1 MLKSSRKLLCVFS
14 FSSSLHWSWVHF
26 FASVLSFTMFK
37 WTLLRMMLLLW
48 MSRETLQGGTGF
60 SQQMG
65 LPNGGIKGPSPGYG
79 AQTIT
84 SNGQAAK
91 PNGFPQNFGYPNG
104 GTKGPNPGYS
114 AQAGPQNEQK
124 AKPNGYGGYPTSGGV
139 KQSSNSSQFMGS
151 PNAGTKGPRQDYGAK
166 AGPSNGAKSNG
177 FSRHSGYPNSESKGP
192 NQGYGGH
199 PNGGKANKPNTGAS
213 QFLGYPSGGFK
224 GPRAGISAKAIS
236 NGHGSKASGYGGY
249 PNGGT
254 SNQQNAGNGGYGD
267 ATENQPNAGFSQNKG
282 YPSTAM
288 KGPQPGANPVNGNGG
303 YPNGATANQQHTGS
317 SQFKWY
323 PSAGMKGPRAGYGA
337 KAGASNVQGPNPN
350 NGNPNSAAMNHPN
363 AGSSP
368 YKGNPNAG
376 MKGPQAGYGGY
387 PNGGTSNQ
395 QNAGNRG
402 YPSGAA
408 ANQQNTGSPQFKGYP
423 SAGMKGPQPGYGAKA
438 GASNVQGAKQNSGY
452 GGYPN
457 GGAVNQPNPGSSQYT
472 GNPNGGMKGP
482 KAGYGAKAG
491 GALSGQGAKPGH
503 GYSNG
508 GAANQL
514 NKGNGAKAGGVLIG
528 QGPKANNGYGGY
540 LNGGGVNQLNKGY
553 GAKAGASNGQG
564 TRLNNGYGVPGQGDM
579 SKGPF
584 KAANSGYMPLTTGN
598 SDVSGGKGQKGGVLN
613 AEAPTQAP
621 VVQTKGFAPL
631 VEQLPNTGILPEQGT
646 KPNQPFL
653 HPTKGLVLP
662 QSNFPNSMTPQL
674 APKPF
679 LQGPQSYKPSKPY
692 KRPTSAFHQ
701 NKGPKAVAPIL
712 PESTSVSES
721 AYIPQTS
728 QGLPLEQEQVLSHE
742 QHPVMPQLVTP
753 QESIP
758 VKGQAKIQQ
767 NPTLPQKMYP
777 TATNPE
783 CVPSG
788 QWVKLPSS
796 GSGYPNGKGQQS
808 QQGFGQAMGGH
819 PTQGMNKGYK
829 AGHGNPFTNQG
840 YNGQQYGPQTYN
852 PKALGKYGQ
861 KGFQNGGQ
869 QRGIG
874 HNAMPEKYGSPESL
888 YNPETLSHG
897 GDAKASKYDNRN
909 LEPLHQGPEID
920 GQKAID
926 NFGEGEIPS
935 HPDLPG
941 TSEVITQSPE
951 KFETGD
957 FIEGKLQ
964 AEVVSFP
971 AAPTVGPV
979 ITPFDTTLSVDGSS
993 VVPASVPDASPILE
1007 VPISPMI
1014 PHPDL
1019 HTGMIQPATPQQIHI
1034 QQHLKL
1040 HIQPHGNPQSGKDG
1054 KYQLSGFFGNKYEGC
1069 FTSTYQY
1076 FQDDG
1081 YLVAEMRTSDT
1092 IRFSLMA
1099 FFTGP
1104 KLVDFKNS
1112 PPHLQFNKY
1121 VLTGYRPIST
1131 CRDCL
1136 RSLFYLHNESGN
1148 IYTHGVPFVCFLL
1161 FLPVSIPWA
1170 DVDWWIGI
1178 VHYMACLSPTICS
1191 VFYHLFMNH
1200 MGGEPIYDSLLCFDM
1215 FGVCLVNTLGAL
1227 PIIHITLLCHP
1238 FPHHVAMLAYL
1249 LLSGYGVYCA
1259 VTARS
1264 NVRRLKSFAWQ
1275 AAFRF
1280 VLFMLRLIGPGRG
1293 SPSSLRLYLTMDAL
1307 ALFGGLVNIS
1317 RLPERISPG
1326 LFDYWF
1332 NSHQIMHI
1340 MVILSIM
1347 YLHWGMLEDLRWLK
1361 GYQCLTE

>member
-288 KGPQPGANPVNGNGG
+288 KGPQPGANPVNGKGGYSNVAAAKQPNGGNGG

-584 KAANSGYMPLTTGN
+584 KAANS
-598 SDVSGGKGQKGGVLN
+598 
-613 AEAPTQAP
+613 
-621 VVQTKGFAPL
+621 
-631 VEQLPNTGILPEQGT
+631 
-646 KPNQPFL
+646 
-653 HPTKGLVLP
+653 
-662 QSNFPNSMTPQL
+662 
-674 APKPF
+674 
-679 LQGPQSYKPSKPY
+679 
-692 KRPTSAFHQ
+692 
-701 NKGPKAVAPIL
+701 
-712 PESTSVSES
+712 ES

-829 AGHGNPFTNQG
+829 AGHGNPFTNQ
-840 YNGQQYGPQTYN
+840 
-852 PKALGKYGQ
+852 GQ